1 MALTREQT
9 QALRLKR
16 YQKILDAIE
25 RWEAKQRRARNALRK
40 LAKRRAY
47 YMRLTAADDPAPS
60 PEAIEHRKANAA
72 AVRKGRATAK
82 QLAVVRAVLA
92 KATKTTSAE
101 RGHTDML
108 DALVRNAAKT
118 AKKRRSEPRGARH
131 G

>member
-1 MALTREQT
+1 MALTPEQT

-16 YQKILDAIE
+16 YQKVLDAIA

-47 YMRLTAADDPAPS
+47 YLRLTGGDKPAPT
-60 PEAIEHRKANAA
+60 ERETAHRKANAT

-92 KATKTTSAE
+92 KATKTTPAE

-108 DALVRNAAKT
+108 DALVRSAAKG
-118 AKKRRSEPRGARH
+118 RRGKGPAGASAS
-131 G
+131 

>member
-47 YMRLTAADDPAPS
+47 YMAF
-60 PEAIEHRKANAA
+60 
-72 AVRKGRATAK
+72 
-82 QLAVVRAVLA
+82 
-92 KATKTTSAE
+92 
-101 RGHTDML
+101 
-108 DALVRNAAKT
+108 
-118 AKKRRSEPRGARH
+118 
-131 G
+131 